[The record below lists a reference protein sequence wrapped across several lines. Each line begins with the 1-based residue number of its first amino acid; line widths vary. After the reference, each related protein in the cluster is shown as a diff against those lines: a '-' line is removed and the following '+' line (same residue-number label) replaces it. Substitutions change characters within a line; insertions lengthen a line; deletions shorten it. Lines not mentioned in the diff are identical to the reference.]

1 MTPKLRRIQHTL
13 KSTTQLAPVRPSYAA
28 GFRAALSTIVPL
40 LVATL
45 FGSTAGSWLSIG
57 GFNAALSDRGG
68 SYRVRAATMA
78 GLTLSCAIAIFLGT
92 IGGNYSAAA
101 IVLTFFVALVSS
113 LMRVW
118 GNGGASVGG
127 STLSTFVIA
136 VAYPSA
142 FGDALGRAGFL
153 ALGGLWAMLVAL
165 ILWPL
170 RPYRPAR
177 LAVSAAY
184 NALSVYIDDVADEVD
199 RTLLHKSRQLPAQI
213 PVVRAALE
221 NTRIVL
227 ARLRRGRPGAS
238 RRGDQLIVLSEAAD
252 QIFGH
257 IVGLAETI
265 EAIPRSE
272 RDAHVEAGILEVLHG
287 IAKSVR
293 VLAANVEKEE
303 DVETIEV
310 KWNGVA
316 IRERLAE
323 FTPGN
328 ASSVATV
335 HYSHAATIFD
345 RAAQYCEAAV
355 NTAVALNGRSK
366 RARQEIA
373 VPRVSDQ
380 VDDPTP
386 LRGHV
391 RAILNPGSLLFRYA
405 MRMAVVTA
413 AAVAIAEA
421 AGIKRGYWM
430 TLTVIVIL
438 QPYTGVTSQRAAQRI
453 IGTVLGG
460 IITAALGALVHDPLA
475 IMALAFIFV
484 TCCVALLPVNYV
496 AFSVFLTPTFVLL
509 AEASAGDWHLAGTRV
524 LNTLLGGT
532 LAWLGS
538 RLLWPS
544 PEASRLPGHMAESL
558 RANKAYLDRVIENF
572 GDRSDAAGRAIL
584 NARRATG
591 LTASNTDESFQR
603 YLGEH
608 SGRTDDLS
616 SAMTFTTYMR
626 RVTASIA
633 ALSLVRHGAERP
645 PAEILFPFGQTA
657 SQELEQLA
665 EAVEESRT
673 PNPMP
678 EIPVLIG
685 EDRQKYPLLS
695 ARIER
700 LSRQLA
706 TIHDAV
712 ERFTSPLSSRT

>member
-1 MTPKLRRIQHTL
+1 MAPELRRIRHTL
-13 KSTTQLAPVRPSYAA
+13 RSTTEIAATRPSYAA

-45 FGSTAGSWLSIG
+45 LGSTAGSWLSIG

-78 GLTLSCAIAIFLGT
+78 ALIVSCAAALFLGT
-92 IGGNYSAAA
+92 IGGNRSAAA
-101 IVLTFFVALVSS
+101 IALTFFVALGAS

-118 GNGGASVGG
+118 GNGGVSIGG
-127 STLSTFVIA
+127 STLTTFVIA
-136 VAYPSA
+136 IAYPSTVS
-142 FGDALGRAGFL
+142 DAIGRAGFL
-153 ALGGLWAMLVAL
+153 VVGGLWAMAIALV
-165 ILWPL
+165 LWPL

-184 NALSVYIDDVADEVD
+184 NALSVCIDQVADELD
-199 RTLLHKSRQLPAQI
+199 RTLLHRSRALPAQI

-221 NTRIVL
+221 NTRVVL
-227 ARLRRGRPGAS
+227 TRLRQGRPGAS

-257 IVGLAETI
+257 IVGVAETI
-265 EAIPRSE
+265 ETIPRLE
-272 RDAHVEAGILEVLHG
+272 RDPYVERGILEVLHG
-287 IAKSVR
+287 FAKALRSV
-293 VLAANVEKEE
+293 ASNIEKEE
-303 DVETIEV
+303 DVEGVEIS
-310 KWNGVA
+310 WNGDA
-316 IRERLAE
+316 IRERLE
-323 FTPGN
+323 ILTSPQT
-328 ASSVATV
+328 SSVAAV

-345 RAAQYCEAAV
+345 RAAQYCDVAV
-355 NTAVALNGRSK
+355 NTSAALNGRSHK
-366 RARQEIA
+366 SAEETT
-373 VPRVSDQ
+373 VPRVADQ

-386 LRGHV
+386 IRV
-391 RAILNPGSLLFRYA
+391 YARAILNPGSLLFRYA
-405 MRMAVVTA
+405 LRVAVVA
-413 AAVAIAEA
+413 ASAVAISEA
-421 AGIKRGYWM
+421 LGIKRGYWM

-460 IITAALGALVHDPLA
+460 IITAALGALIHDPLA

-524 LNTLLGGT
+524 LNTILGGS
-532 LAWLGS
+532 LAWLGA

-544 PEASRLPGHMAESL
+544 PEANRLPGHMAESL
-558 RANKAYLDRVIENF
+558 RANKTYLERVIRNF
-572 GDRSDAAGRAIL
+572 GDRSEAAGRSIL
-584 NARRATG
+584 DARRESG

-608 SGRTDDLS
+608 SGRTEDLS

-626 RVTASIA
+626 RLTASIA
-633 ALSLVRHGAERP
+633 ALSLVRHGNERP
-645 PAEILFPFGQTA
+645 SPEILAPFADAAAT
-657 SQELEQLA
+657 ELEKLA
-665 EAVEESRT
+665 EAAEQGH
-673 PNPMP
+673 PPDPMAD
-678 EIPVLIG
+678 IPVLAG
-685 EDRQKYPLLS
+685 DDSKKFPLLA

-700 LSRQLA
+700 LTRQLA

-712 ERFTSPLSSRT
+712 ERFTAPL

>member
-1 MTPKLRRIQHTL
+1 M
-13 KSTTQLAPVRPSYAA
+13 LA
-28 GFRAALSTIVPL
+28 AALL
-40 LVATL
+40 
-45 FGSTAGSWLSIG
+45 GSTAGAWLSIG

-68 SYRVRAATMA
+68 SYRVRAVTMA
-78 GLTLSCAIAIFLGT
+78 ALTVSCAIALYLGT
-92 IGGNYSAAA
+92 IAGNYPAGVIA
-101 IVLTFFVALVSS
+101 LTFFVALGSS
-113 LMRVW
+113 LLRVW

-136 VAYPSA
+136 IAYPSTQ
-142 FGDALGRAGFL
+142 GDALGRSGFL
-153 ALGGLWAMLVAL
+153 VAGGLWAMVVAL

-177 LAVSAAY
+177 LAVSEAY
-184 NALSVYIDDVADEVD
+184 DALALYIDQVADEVD
-199 RTLLHKSRQLPAQI
+199 RTLLHSSKALPAQI

-221 NTRIVL
+221 NTRVVL

-238 RRGDQLIVLSEAAD
+238 RRGDQLIVVAEAAD

-257 IVGLAETI
+257 IVGVAETI
-265 EAIPRSE
+265 ETIPRLE
-272 RDAHVEAGILEVLHG
+272 RDPYVEVAIIEILHG
-287 IAKSVR
+287 IAKSLR
-293 VLAANVEKEE
+293 KIAENVDSEE
-303 DVETIEV
+303 DAEPIEIV
-310 KWNGVA
+310 WNGDS
-316 IRERLAE
+316 IRERLAS
-323 FTPGN
+323 PGSRHAGGV
-328 ASSVATV
+328 ASV
-335 HYSHAATIFD
+335 HYLHAATIFD
-345 RAAQYCEAAV
+345 RAAQYGDVAA
-355 NTAVALNGRSK
+355 NTLTALNGRSQK
-366 RARQEIA
+366 PKTQPVA
-373 VPRVSDQ
+373 PRVADQ
-380 VDDPTP
+380 VDERTP
-386 LRGHV
+386 LRV
-391 RAILNPGSLLFRYA
+391 YLRAILNPGSLLFRYA
-405 MRMAVVTA
+405 LRVAVVTA
-413 AAVAIAEA
+413 SAVALSQAI
-421 AGIKRGYWM
+421 GIKRGYWM

-438 QPYTGVTSQRAAQRI
+438 QPYTGVTSQRAVQRI

-460 IITAALGALVHDPLA
+460 IITAALGALIHDPLA

-509 AEASAGDWHLAGTRV
+509 AEASAGDWHLARTRV

-544 PEASRLPGHMAESL
+544 PEANRLPGHMAESL
-558 RANKAYLDRVIENF
+558 RANKAYLLRVIQNF
-572 GDRSDAAGRAIL
+572 GDRSEAAGRSIL

-633 ALSLVRHGAERP
+633 ALSLVRHGTERP
-645 PAEILFPFGQTA
+645 DPKILEPFGNA
-657 SQELEQLA
+657 VSDELERLA
-665 EAVEESRT
+665 DATENGRP

-678 EIPVLIG
+678 DIPVLTG
-685 EDRQKYPLLS
+685 DDKKNFPLLS

-700 LSRQLA
+700 LVRQLA
-706 TIHDAV
+706 TVHDAV
-712 ERFTSPLSSRT
+712 ERFTAPL